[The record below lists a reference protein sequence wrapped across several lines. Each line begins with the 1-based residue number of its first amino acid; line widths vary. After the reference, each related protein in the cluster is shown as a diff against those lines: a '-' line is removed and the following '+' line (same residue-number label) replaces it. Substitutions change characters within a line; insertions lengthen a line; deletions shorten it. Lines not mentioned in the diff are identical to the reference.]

1 MWKIN
6 CDQGS
11 SWVLCFWGEME
22 FWQWSIPAVDVGL
35 LPTITDFSSE
45 ATVMNLIKHWMMDS
59 YFTLVQHAPCTLLV
73 KSSWTRAELVNT
85 LTLISSKSG
94 GEMKHETLTSLH
106 LQRSEKW
113 SLVRDR
119 FVPGWFFMGNFLAKR
134 SFWLEASFASK
145 FVMIGG
151 AWARNTRFL
160 SRRSLLFRYIVRT
173 SSWPR
178 GHKSWRN
185 HDGFQ
190 FITAHK
196 LPTDVLAMHTVA
208 DCLLG
213 CHFLDYWM
221 MANGPYEKCEMDTH
235 STHTLIDPQSGMI
248 SSLSS

>member
-1 MWKIN
+1 MVLDTCRVSK
-6 CDQGS
+6 GS
-11 SWVLCFWGEME
+11 
-22 FWQWSIPAVDVGL
+22 
-35 LPTITDFSSE
+35 DFDFKQ
-45 ATVMNLIKHWMMDS
+45 IWRRK
-59 YFTLVQHAPCTLLV
+59 
-73 KSSWTRAELVNT
+73 
-85 LTLISSKSG
+85 
-94 GEMKHETLTSLH
+94 ETLTSLH
-106 LQRSEKW
+106 LQSSEKW

-119 FVPGWFFMGNFLAKR
+119 FVPGWFFTGNFLAKR

-213 CHFLDYWM
+213 CHFPDYWM
-221 MANGPYEKCEMDTH
+221 MANGPYEKCGMDTH
-235 STHTLIDPQSGMI
+235 STHTHPNRSTKWEDIKFVTINMYFGMCHI
-248 SSLSS
+248 